1 THLLRTCRLD
11 GHQAPLTA
19 IKARH
24 GKAAEDAPAARAEE
38 EQVMNETKRLWW
50 TLAAILAVSFGVM
63 LWLGG
68 EIYRTMPPVPA
79 AYVSADGE
87 VIYSRADVET
97 GRMVWQSTGGHQQG
111 SIWGHGAYLA
121 PDWTADWLH
130 REAMALLDI
139 WSRREFGKAYAQLEA
154 DHQAMLQS
162 RLQREMRANTY
173 AADVDRV
180 EISADRAAA
189 IREVAQHYAKLFS
202 DDPELEALREDYA
215 IRNNPIE
222 DPARREALGAF
233 IFWSAWAATTNRPGD

>member
-1 THLLRTCRLD
+1 
-11 GHQAPLTA
+11 
-19 IKARH
+19 
-24 GKAAEDAPAARAEE
+24 
-38 EQVMNETKRLWW
+38 
-50 TLAAILAVSFGVM
+50 
-63 LWLGG
+63 
-68 EIYRTMPPVPA
+68 
-79 AYVSADGE
+79 ADGE
-87 VIYSRADVET
+87 VIYSRADVEN
-97 GRMVWQSTGGHQQG
+97 GRMVWQITGGHQQG

-162 RLQREMRANTY
+162 RLQRELRADTY
-173 AADVDRV
+173 GARVGRV

-189 IREVAQHYAKLFS
+189 IREVGQHCAKLFS
-202 DDPELEALREDYA
+202 DGPELEGLREDYP

-233 IFWSAWAATTNRPGD
+233 MFWRP